1 MSCPGA
7 AAAFCA
13 LPRSWDLSLEE
24 RPDLVLR
31 LAISGRRVGA

>member
-1 MSCPGA
+1 MSCLGA

-13 LPRSWDLSLEE
+13 LPLSWDLGLEE

-31 LAISGRRVGA
+31 LAIFGRRIGA